1 MRIIIIIHLVYI
13 YFFSLYNTTKASLS
27 KLVSLHFIKSNN
39 KFIQTTLFIQRR
51 PIAKVFTEHYSGSTI
66 EHEAHLHRH
75 TGSDLDI
82 WQRSKRFRPGLE
94 AKTKQTR
101 IIDYRSLIAMRLLK
115 HVFNQFFFSLPKTLR
130 HDPPLTS
137 Y

>member
-1 MRIIIIIHLVYI
+1 MYI
-13 YFFSLYNTTKASLS
+13 YIFSLYNTTKASLS

-39 KFIQTTLFIQRR
+39 KFIQTTLVIQRR

-82 WQRSKRFRPGLE
+82 WQRSTRFHPGLE
-94 AKTKQTR
+94 AKTKKTKTKNKNAL
-101 IIDYRSLIAMRLLK
+101 YRSLIAMRSTRLLK
-115 HVFNQFFFSLPKTLR
+115 RVFKSDYVDSIFPKT
-130 HDPPLTS
+130 
-137 Y
+137 